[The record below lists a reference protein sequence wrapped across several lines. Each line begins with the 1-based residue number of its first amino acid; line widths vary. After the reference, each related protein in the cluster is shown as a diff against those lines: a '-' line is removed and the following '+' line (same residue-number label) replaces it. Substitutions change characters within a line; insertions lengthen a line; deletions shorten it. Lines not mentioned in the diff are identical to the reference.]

1 LPFYKKQIRRSAFGT
16 AAKRLINLFSKEKK
30 GGKPPILPKFLKVFR
45 GLFTK
50 SPLNGAWGKALTSS
64 LGHRPQTKRSAMTE
78 HKEQKKTLLYPVVV
92 EGKYDKIK
100 IDSIA
105 EATVILT
112 DGFGVF
118 KNDEK
123 RALIQK
129 LGSRGLIILCDSDG
143 GGRLIRS
150 HLKGMLDGIPV
161 YNLYIPQIAGK
172 EKRKSA
178 PSKAGLLGV
187 EGVSNE
193 ILLGIL
199 EKFAASH
206 PETVCGECEKVD
218 SPTKK
223 SITKAFLYEMG
234 LNGTECAAENRKK
247 LCSALGLPADMTVNA
262 LCEALELISDADE
275 VREIMGKM

>member
-1 LPFYKKQIRRSAFGT
+1 MLKFNI
-16 AAKRLINLFSKEKK
+16 
-30 GGKPPILPKFLKVFR
+30 PI
-45 GLFTK
+45 
-50 SPLNGAWGKALTSS
+50 
-64 LGHRPQTKRSAMTE
+64 
-78 HKEQKKTLLYPVVV
+78 VV
-92 EGKYDKIK
+92 EGKYDKARLSGIV
-100 IDSIA
+100 DG
-105 EATVILT
+105 VIIT
-112 DGFGVF
+112 TNGFGVF

-129 LGSRGLIILCDSDG
+129 LGSGGLIILCDSDG

-178 PSKAGLLGV
+178 PSKAGFLGV

-206 PETVCGECEKVD
+206 PETVSVDGEKIE
-218 SPTKK
+218 SSAKK
-223 SITKAFLYEMG
+223 PITKAFLYEMG
-234 LNGTECAAENRKK
+234 LNGTACAAENRKK
-247 LCSALGLPADMTVNA
+247 LCSVLGLPADMTVNA

-275 VREIMGKM
+275 VRDIMGKM

>member
-1 LPFYKKQIRRSAFGT
+1 MGVLKFNI
-16 AAKRLINLFSKEKK
+16 
-30 GGKPPILPKFLKVFR
+30 PI
-45 GLFTK
+45 
-50 SPLNGAWGKALTSS
+50 
-64 LGHRPQTKRSAMTE
+64 
-78 HKEQKKTLLYPVVV
+78 VV
-92 EGKYDKIK
+92 EGKYDKARL
-100 IDSIA
+100 SGVVGS
-105 EATVILT
+105 VIIT
-112 DGFGVF
+112 TNGFAVF

-193 ILLGIL
+193 ILSGIL

-206 PETVCGECEKVD
+206 PETVCGGCEKVD
-218 SPTKK
+218 VTAKK
-223 SITKAFLYEMG
+223 PITKVFLYEMG
-234 LNGTECAAENRKK
+234 LNGTACAAENRKK
-247 LCSALGLPADMTVNA
+247 LCSALGLPGDMTVNA
-262 LCEALELISDADE
+262 LCDALGLVSDADE